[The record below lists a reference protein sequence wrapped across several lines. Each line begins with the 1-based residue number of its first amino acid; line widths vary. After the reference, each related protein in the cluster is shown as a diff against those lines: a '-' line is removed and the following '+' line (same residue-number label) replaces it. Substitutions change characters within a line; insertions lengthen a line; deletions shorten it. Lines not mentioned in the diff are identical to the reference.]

1 MPTASSPQAA
11 SDPLRPIL
19 ALLRDGRLDDAAL
32 ACRRLLDE
40 QPQEAAAWRLSSR
53 IHQRCGRFGE
63 MLAAA
68 RRAAQL
74 APADLAARLQHVECA
89 VYCGHTRDALEMLAT
104 LEHERRDDS
113 VALLAIA
120 EFYRYCNRHAEAHRC
135 CEAAVRLT
143 PARRDARV
151 QLAASCT
158 TLGDLG
164 RARELLES
172 VVHDW
177 PDDCDAWVNLAGV
190 RRWTPAD
197 HHVERLESLLA
208 RAEGRPEEI
217 PLCYALHKELEDLG
231 DPHRA
236 FGYLQRG
243 AIARRRN
250 LGYRVERD
258 VEVLA
263 AIERAFPAKALAC
276 NADDRGRDAIFVMG
290 LPRSGTT
297 LVDRILGAHPAVEDL
312 GELRDF
318 TFAVLRQA
326 GSGAQG
332 QLELVRR
339 SAGLDRISLG
349 QGYLDAIAPYRTT
362 GRPRLVDKTP
372 ANALYAA
379 LIAESLPAARLVLLR
394 RHPLDVC
401 YAMYKTLFHAGYPFS
416 YDLEDLGHYYV
427 AWHRL
432 MAHWRETL
440 GGQLHEVHYEAL
452 VADQA
457 TVTRDLLAHCHLDF
471 DPACLDFHRNPAPA
485 ATASAAQ
492 VREPLYRS
500 SVGRWREH
508 AAALEPTARI
518 LRAAGIACD

>member
-1 MPTASSPQAA
+1 MPTAFPTPIAG
-11 SDPLRPIL
+11 DPLAPII
-19 ALLRDGRLDDAAL
+19 ALLRDGRVDDAAL
-32 ACRRLLDE
+32 ACRRLLDA
-40 QPQEAAAWRLSSR
+40 QPQLAAAWRLASR
-53 IHQRCGRFGE
+53 IHQRCGRFDQ
-63 MLAAA
+63 MLDAA

-74 APADLAARLQHVECA
+74 APEDLATRLQHVECA
-89 VYCGHTRDALEMLAT
+89 VYCGHTRSALEMLAA
-104 LEHERRDDS
+104 LEAERHDDA
-113 VALLAIA
+113 VALLALA
-120 EFYRYCNRHAEAHRC
+120 EYFRHCNRHADAHRC
-135 CEAAVRLT
+135 CESAVRLM
-143 PARRDARV
+143 PDRREARA
-151 QLAASCT
+151 QLAASCA

-177 PDDCDAWVNLAGV
+177 PEDFDAWVSLAGV
-190 RRWTPAD
+190 RRWTPTD
-197 HHVERLESLLA
+197 NHVARLESLLA
-208 RAEGRPEEI
+208 RAAGTPGEI

-231 DPHRA
+231 EPVRA
-236 FGYLQRG
+236 FRYLQRG
-243 AIARRRN
+243 AFARRRN
-250 LGYRVERD
+250 LQYRVERD

-263 AIERAFPAKALAC
+263 AIQRTFPARPVASR
-276 NADDRGRDAIFVMG
+276 ADDRGRDAIFVMG

-297 LVDRILGAHPAVEDL
+297 LVDRILGAHPQVEDL

-318 TFAVLRQA
+318 TFAVLREA
-326 GSGAQG
+326 GSGMPG

-339 SAGLDRISLG
+339 SAALDHVSLG
-349 QGYLDAIAPYRTT
+349 QGYLDATAPYRTT
-362 GRPRLVDKTP
+362 DRPRFVDKTP

-416 YDLEDLGHYYV
+416 YDLEDLGKYYV

-440 GGQLHEVHYEAL
+440 GDRLHEVHYEAL

-457 TVTRDLLAHCHLDF
+457 SVTRNLLTHCDLDF
-471 DPACLDFHRNPAPA
+471 HAACLDFHHNPAPA